1 MKFNWDLILEAAEYG
16 RQYEIDQAVKD
27 YIPMDQI
34 DPPLNE
40 AEKEYYRT
48 AEYTRRGIITEY
60 NFDLTSFPLYVLS
73 GEGPIIISP
82 PPS

>member
-48 AEYTRRGIITEY
+48 AEYMLIQI
-60 NFDLTSFPLYVLS
+60 V
-73 GEGPIIISP
+73 GENGDRHSIIIDHTVNDG
-82 PPS
+82 